1 MVREVHRT
9 AYTAEIDGEQGKR
22 FGFGERIFWMLG
34 VMRGTKKN
42 EGGGAENWDFN
53 GGKRERGENQKDG
66 RIERSRDRG
75 CVRPI
80 NGGKGK

>member
-1 MVREVHRT
+1 
-9 AYTAEIDGEQGKR
+9 
-22 FGFGERIFWMLG
+22 MLG

-42 EGGGAENWDFN
+42 EGGGAENLDFN